1 MTGTTGSNGEFY
13 LMHGTEAYTKGA
25 TQFTQDKESSAKFY
39 NQFKRTS
46 TMTVV
51 QDGTLTSPNGGTPD
65 TLKANNQRG
74 AGTSLATYYSTTK
87 TLEGSTTSSS
97 LTNNVLPTGTNNFA
111 FDNNDTSHSIH
122 ITETFKNTVK
132 TGTLKITKAIN
143 PTEGTNTTQTNAE
156 FTFKITLTNVFGV
169 TDNNVGRTDYD
180 DIEVLKFGI
189 ANPSS
194 YRMTLP
200 TDTSDNSGIFTL
212 KVGQTLTIDNIPVG
226 THYKIE
232 EIGQS
237 VSSGDPVYY
246 VFNKALKLPTP
257 QIAPNPDKN

>member
-1 MTGTTGSNGEFY
+1 
-13 LMHGTEAYTKGA
+13 MHGTEVYTKNSV
-25 TQFTQDKESSAKFY
+25 QYTQDKESSAKFY
-39 NQFKRTS
+39 NQFARGS
-46 TMTVV
+46 TMTVE

-65 TLKANNQRG
+65 TLQANNQRG
-74 AGTSLATYYSTTK
+74 AGTSRATYYTTTK
-87 TLEGSTTSSS
+87 TLEGSTTSNS
-97 LTNNVLPTGTNNFA
+97 LTDNVLPTGTNDFA
-111 FDNNDTSHSIH
+111 FDNGDNDYSIH

-132 TGTLKITKAIN
+132 TGTLKISKEID
-143 PTEGTNTTQTNAE
+143 PTETDPNDANTTMQDAE